1 MAHKFDSFWEIGDL
15 AVTKSRFGNLSR
27 LRLRLLGL
35 LGFGRKILNLTILGE
50 NFARARFVAKVR
62 GFGANLLKCS
72 SCRSGANLLKSG

>member
-15 AVTKSRFGNLSR
+15 AVTKSRFGNLGR

-50 NFARARFVAKVR
+50 NFLGRALRAREGVR
-62 GFGANLLKCS
+62 GQTTEV
-72 SCRSGANLLKSG
+72 R